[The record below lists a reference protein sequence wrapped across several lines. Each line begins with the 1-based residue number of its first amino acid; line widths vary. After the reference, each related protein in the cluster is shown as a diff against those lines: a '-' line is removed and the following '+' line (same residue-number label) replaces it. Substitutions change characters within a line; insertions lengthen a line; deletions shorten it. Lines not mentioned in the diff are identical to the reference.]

1 MDTSERM
8 KQAVQ
13 GTVSAVSKE
22 VSGRGGEKPTA
33 GAVDATIVENILAAW
48 GDIPKK
54 VARRT
59 IERYG
64 LPNEATPSRLI
75 WFENGPW
82 KRTILYR
89 DEVPHNFPKP
99 HTDVLEQFVDYR
111 VPVDRFSDV
120 AAYDGSVIVERT
132 KGEVSARC
140 DMEEMNYLA
149 LNLMHE
155 IASGNRT
162 VEEARRTYAETATA
176 FMMGRSSPYTEGL
189 QFESRRSD
197 TADVDEVTITPMMR
211 SAAEEVANAARG
223 KGREH
228 S

>member
-13 GTVSAVSKE
+13 GTARALGKE
-22 VSGRGGEKPTA
+22 LAGTGGEQPTHTQIDLQT
-33 GAVDATIVENILAAW
+33 VDIVLSTW
-48 GDIPKK
+48 GDLPKK
-54 VARRT
+54 VARRV

-64 LPNEATPSRLI
+64 PPHEATPSRLI

-82 KRTILYR
+82 KRTIVYR

-111 VPVDRFSDV
+111 VPVERVSDV
-120 AAYDGSVIVERT
+120 LRFDGSVIVERT

-140 DMEEMNYLA
+140 DMEGMNFLA

-155 IASGNRT
+155 IASGERA
-162 VEEARRTYAETATA
+162 VDEARQFYAETATS
-176 FMMGRSSPYTEGL
+176 FMMGTSTPYTDGL
-189 QFESRRSD
+189 QFQSRRDD
-197 TADVDEVTITPMMR
+197 TADLDEALMTPMMR
-211 SAAEEVANAARG
+211 QALKEMTKSE
-223 KGREH
+223 
-228 S
+228 

>member
-13 GTVSAVSKE
+13 GTASAVGKE
-22 VSGRGGEKPTA
+22 VTGRRGEKPTA
-33 GAVDATIVENILAAW
+33 GTVDATIVENILEGW
-48 GDIPKK
+48 GEIPKK

-64 LPNEATPSRLI
+64 FPNEATPSRLI

-111 VPVDRFSDV
+111 VPVDKFNDI
-120 AAYDGSVIVERT
+120 AKYDGSVVVERT

-155 IASGNRT
+155 NATGNQS
-162 VEEARRTYAETATA
+162 VDEARRTYAETATA
-176 FMMGRSSPYTEGL
+176 FMMGRSSPYTDGL
-189 QFESRRSD
+189 QFESHRDD
-197 TADVDEVTITPMMR
+197 TADVDEVTMTPILR
-211 SAAEEVANAARG
+211 TAAEEVANAVRG
-223 KGREH
+223 KTSER
-228 S
+228 